1 VVPGA
6 APGIAFIESSD
17 AEPITLER
25 GSGHDGTL
33 AVLRSSAAR
42 TPATVRVEP
51 WLLRKVNAGH
61 IRQSDASR
69 MPIRRSRPLG
79 LMTGVYGIRAITRAR
94 LGEHAA
100 SGFGENQ
107 LHRNIVLACHQE

>member
-1 VVPGA
+1 
-6 APGIAFIESSD
+6 
-17 AEPITLER
+17 
-25 GSGHDGTL
+25 
-33 AVLRSSAAR
+33 
-42 TPATVRVEP
+42 
-51 WLLRKVNAGH
+51 
-61 IRQSDASR
+61 

>member
-1 VVPGA
+1 
-6 APGIAFIESSD
+6 
-17 AEPITLER
+17 
-25 GSGHDGTL
+25 
-33 AVLRSSAAR
+33 
-42 TPATVRVEP
+42 
-51 WLLRKVNAGH
+51 
-61 IRQSDASR
+61 

-107 LHRNIVLACHQE
+107 RHRSIVLACHQE